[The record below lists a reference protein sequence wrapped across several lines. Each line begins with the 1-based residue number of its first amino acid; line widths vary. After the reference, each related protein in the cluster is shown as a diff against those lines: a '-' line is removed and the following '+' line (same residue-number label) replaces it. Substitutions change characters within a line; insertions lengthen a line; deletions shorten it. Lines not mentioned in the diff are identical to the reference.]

1 MKYLQNKNIKQ
12 RELINE
18 VMIILPTLDSMGDQ
32 VDEKVVF
39 LEDCSYD
46 IWNLIRNPKSL
57 NEVIVS

>member
-18 VMIILPTLDSMGDQ
+18 VMIILPTLDSMEDQ

-39 LEDCSYD
+39 
-46 IWNLIRNPKSL
+46 
-57 NEVIVS
+57 